1 MADKAESSSY
11 STQVMMHAH
20 TIHLHLFTIQDQ
32 SFFCIEA
39 ESTEAGT
46 STEWIYDTYGIIIPD
61 NSLPEYISPDG
72 RTAFGYDLSG
82 EMEPMRKW
90 YVTRKTAE

>member
-1 MADKAESSSY
+1 MVNIPTA
-11 STQVMMHAH
+11 
-20 TIHLHLFTIQDQ
+20 
-32 SFFCIEA
+32 
-39 ESTEAGT
+39 TEAGT

-61 NSLPEYISPDG
+61 NSLLEYISPDG